1 MNMGLNHL
9 VIKTIKFFLLGKL
22 SKHIMEVINEY
33 IKDTVQ
39 TDTDQQKKR
48 KSSVNKLLTT
58 SELLITR
65 TYSTLSSFKIKNE
78 HKVHFM

>member
-1 MNMGLNHL
+1 
-9 VIKTIKFFLLGKL
+9 
-22 SKHIMEVINEY
+22 MEVINKY

-48 KSSVNKLLTT
+48 KSSANKLLTT
-58 SELLITR
+58 SEVLVTS
-65 TYSTLSSFKIKNE
+65 TYSTLSSFFSILIKNE